1 MRGEWRVSSGRFEG
15 MPAGIHTCHSLST
28 AVIPATMPANVHQ
41 THSCSAR
48 PHLGGGGVDHGGGA
62 AAHDVRAARR
72 HAHVHAA
79 GHKAGIGAQSVRAGR
94 PEWAAVQAAAMPHS
108 WILVSIV
115 HQPIQLAAA
124 GAPSHRWCTW
134 WLSLMSKQL
143 FTKSSMDVLLC
154 AFSRNRLPAAGQA
167 GKAAERRAVSSWC
180 TPCRCSQVI
189 SLQQGLVTVCSKR
202 NIAAAACCHKQ
213 PRWQLQRLTMLQLA
227 HALAKQ
233 RLAGSHQVIGGEGAR
248 ALLQPLQPAG
258 Q

>member
-94 PEWAAVQAAAMPHS
+94 PEWAAVQAAAVPHS

-167 GKAAERRAVSSWC
+167 GEAAERRAVSSWC
-180 TPCRCSQVI
+180 TPCRCSQLSDKPTAGPCDGV
-189 SLQQGLVTVCSKR
+189 QQAQHRCCSVLPQATTM
-202 NIAAAACCHKQ
+202 AAAAPHHAPARPRSCHTAPCRQ
-213 PRWQLQRLTMLQLA
+213 PPGHRR
-227 HALAKQ
+227 
-233 RLAGSHQVIGGEGAR
+233 
-248 ALLQPLQPAG
+248 
-258 Q
+258 